1 MTKNIQQAV
10 TEVMKAVGAVR
21 KAERNTAQNF
31 NFRGIDAV
39 VNAVSPAMRDA
50 GLIVNPV
57 LQSVTYDTV
66 EVGQKRTPMGH
77 VRVVVGF
84 TFTAPDG
91 SNLTAVV
98 AAEAMDSGDKATAKA
113 MSVAF
118 RTALLQTFVLPT
130 DDTDPDAE
138 SYERAPAAAAPTVK
152 IGSRAAAPPAEPNSV
167 STGPFTRSQFIL
179 ADKQATK
186 NGYAGL
192 VQACAIIL
200 GRPVNNLTDLTNEQA
215 HLVLQQLFN
224 KEEA

>member
-152 IGSRAAAPPAEPNSV
+152 IGSRAAAEPNSV

-186 NGYAGL
+186 NGYTGL
-192 VQACAIIL
+192 VQACATIL
-200 GRPVNNLTDLTNEQA
+200 GRPVNNLSDITNEQA